1 MDVPVTPQA
10 PTRSLTPEP
19 PTTPDS
25 SPFPPPT
32 NLDQGVVALTHA
44 IRNIETGNKDIKG
57 ESGELASRYQFMPE
71 TWKAWAGKYLGDPN
85 APLTPANQNFV
96 AYNHIKSLRDQG
108 YNPDQILS
116 IWNHG
121 SPKYEGQVG
130 VNKEGV
136 KFDVPAY
143 VQRGMAE
150 FQKEA
155 EAIKQA
161 GGVPVANAATAD
173 PSQPDST
180 DPLGGK
186 SFEELYG
193 QAASDQSAPEQGLG
207 ERALS
212 FAGNV
217 GGSLLSGLGNAVAH
231 PIDTAEGI
239 AKDAA
244 MPFARAGASLVKAD
258 QGLFHLGTAV
268 FRKLTGDH
276 EGYATELQ
284 KALKASDPRNSTHVP
299 LLGDV
304 PTFGQYGDTR
314 RDLADVGGAGVNAAG
329 TLLGGGE
336 IGAAAKLGIG
346 GRILKTAG
354 EGAIGGALVGG
365 GQGLSS
371 GLGDPNASAG
381 NVAARALTGTL
392 IGGVAGG
399 VAGGAL
405 GTTSAA
411 LKSVKDFV
419 SPSVEAALTKGLR
432 PGKAAETFGKTLED
446 ALPYV
451 REAEGASGKPI
462 NTVAALDD
470 AVKNAKQ
477 SVWKKYE
484 QVLGPNANA
493 TIDGNAIA
501 DKIESSIDPRFDRQD
516 PSAAAR
522 IRAYA
527 KTYRR
532 DIPLSEA
539 EDALQSVNADLH
551 TYYAK
556 NKVGQ
561 QVAASDPS
569 QAYVL
574 NEGNALR
581 DALNEKLGQLSG
593 KDAAQLK
600 KAYGSLSKLQEMTSK
615 QRGIVA
621 NAAPVGLG
629 EQIGMARGLGKI
641 ITGHPLEGAADV
653 FGSQYLRD
661 KNNPDTLVKGAFDK
675 LRKKSFD
682 PASTA
687 IRSVSSDYPIAKNL
701 KTLALPA
708 PQAGSPNASVHV
720 PINMPARSLSSIQ
733 AGEDA
738 AGSTLAR
745 SLSR

>member
-1 MDVPVTPQA
+1 
-10 PTRSLTPEP
+10 
-19 PTTPDS
+19 
-25 SPFPPPT
+25 
-32 NLDQGVVALTHA
+32 LTHA

-57 ESGELASRYQFMPE
+57 KSGELASRYQFMPE

-85 APLTPANQNFV
+85 AALSPENQNFV
-96 AYNHIKSLRDQG
+96 AYSHIKSLRDQG

-121 SPKYEGQVG
+121 SPKYDGQVG
-130 VNKEGV
+130 VNKAGV

-155 EAIKQA
+155 AAIKQA
-161 GGVPVANAATAD
+161 GGVPIANAATGD
-173 PSQPDST
+173 PSQTDPN

-193 QAASDQSAPEQGLG
+193 QTAGDQPAPQQGLG

-217 GGSLLSGLGNAVAH
+217 GSSLMTGLGNAVTH
-231 PIDTAEGI
+231 PIDTAATL
-239 AKDAA
+239 AKDTA
-244 MPFARAGASLVKAD
+244 MPFARVGTSLAKAD
-258 QGLFHLGTAV
+258 QGLFHLGSAL

-276 EGYATELQ
+276 EGYASELQ
-284 KALKASDPRNSTHVP
+284 KALKTVDPSKPTHLP
-299 LLGDV
+299 FLGDV
-304 PTFGQYGDTR
+304 PTLGQYGDMR
-314 RDLADVGGAGVNAAG
+314 RDLADTAGSAASAAG
-329 TLLGGGE
+329 TLMGGGE
-336 IGAAAKLGIG
+336 LGAAAKLGVA
-346 GRILKTAG
+346 GRVLKTAG

-381 NVAARALTGTL
+381 DVATRALTGT
-392 IGGVAGG
+392 IAGGVIGG

-411 LKSVKDFV
+411 LKGVKDFV

-432 PGKAAETFGKTLED
+432 PGRAAETFGKTLED

-451 REAEGASGKPI
+451 REAEGTTGKPI
-462 NTVAALDD
+462 ESVAALDD

-493 TIDGNAIA
+493 TIDGNVIA

-569 QAYVL
+569 QSYVV

-615 QRGIVA
+615 QRGNVA

-641 ITGHPLEGAADV
+641 VTGHPLEGAADI

-701 KTLALPA
+701 KTLALPS
-708 PQAGSPNASVHV
+708 PQPGSPNVSVQL

-733 AGEDA
+733 AGEGA